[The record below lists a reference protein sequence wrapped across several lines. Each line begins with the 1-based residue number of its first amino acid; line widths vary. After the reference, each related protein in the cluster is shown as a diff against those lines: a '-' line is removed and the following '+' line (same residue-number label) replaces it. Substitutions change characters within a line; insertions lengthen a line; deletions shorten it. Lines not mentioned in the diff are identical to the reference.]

1 LLFNYAENIFDK
13 KYEER
18 YGYPLPGRIIGASVK
33 IVL

>member
-13 KYEER
+13 SYEER

-33 IVL
+33 IFL